1 MRHIF
6 ILPIA
11 AALVFE
17 PLAFNSDGAEAM
29 ISNPGLG
36 RFADALSPI
45 EKAGC
50 WRNGWHGWG
59 WYPRCGGGGYGY
71 GWGPRY
77 YGGGWGGHRRWHP
90 GWHRGWGWHHGWHR
104 W

>member
-17 PLAFNSDGAEAM
+17 PLAFNLDRAEAM

-36 RFADALSPI
+36 RFADIPCR
-45 EKAGC
+45 AGTS
-50 WRNGWHGWG
+50 R
-59 WYPRCGGGGYGY
+59 
-71 GWGPRY
+71 
-77 YGGGWGGHRRWHP
+77 
-90 GWHRGWGWHHGWHR
+90 
-104 W
+104 

>member
-17 PLAFNSDGAEAM
+17 PLAFNSDRAEAM
-29 ISNPGLG
+29 MMNNPGLE

-45 EKAGC
+45 EKT
-50 WRNGWHGWG
+50 
-59 WYPRCGGGGYGY
+59 
-71 GWGPRY
+71 
-77 YGGGWGGHRRWHP
+77 
-90 GWHRGWGWHHGWHR
+90 GWHRGWHGGGWHR
-104 W
+104 GWHGGGWHRGWHGGGWHGGGWHRR

>member
-17 PLAFNSDGAEAM
+17 PLGFNSDRAEAM
-29 ISNPGLG
+29 IGNPGLE

-59 WYPRCGGGGYGY
+59 WYPRCGWRGYG
-71 GWGPRY
+71 Y
-77 YGGGWGGHRRWHP
+77 YGGGP
-90 GWHRGWGWHHGWHR
+90 GWHRGWGHGWHGGGWHHGWHR